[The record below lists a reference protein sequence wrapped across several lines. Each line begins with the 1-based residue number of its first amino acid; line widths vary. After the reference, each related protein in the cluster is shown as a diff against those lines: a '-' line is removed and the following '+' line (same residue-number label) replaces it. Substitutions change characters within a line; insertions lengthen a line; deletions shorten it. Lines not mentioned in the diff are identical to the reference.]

1 MGVAAIGFDLDEPFQ
16 VDMEIAGR
24 KMKRLISIRQLYELA
39 KSHEHHMA
47 QRMLQDFPDLES
59 QPCAQ

>member
-1 MGVAAIGFDLDEPFQ
+1 MSAAAIEVDLDEPFQ

-24 KMKRLISIRQLYELA
+24 RAKRLISIRQLYELA
-39 KSHEHHMA
+39 KSREHQIA

-59 QPCAQ
+59 QPNAQ

>member
-1 MGVAAIGFDLDEPFQ
+1 MSAAAIEFDLDEPFQ

-24 KMKRLISIRQLYELA
+24 RAKRLISIRQLYELA
-39 KSHEHHMA
+39 KSREHQIA

-59 QPCAQ
+59 QPNAQ